1 MSHTAIP
8 TAATYTIT
16 GRVLQPTLGA
26 PMADASAVQLDPNT
40 GKLPPGIVPMALETR
55 AAMAAMGERVEA
67 TETAVEQFAAGAP
80 GGVQRA
86 LRTVTAAAWREPGAA
101 RSPSRSK
108 RTAA

>member
-40 GKLPPGIVPMALETR
+40 GKLPPGIVPMSPTTAER
-55 AAMAAMGERVEA
+55 FRAVEGRVRGMEAAM
-67 TETAVEQFAAGAP
+67 QAGAGVSAPDAWTPDAPSAGVADP
-80 GGVQRA
+80 GDLTLWFENA
-86 LRTVTAAAWREPGAA
+86 LL
-101 RSPSRSK
+101 
-108 RTAA
+108 